1 MAIWQVCSTWWAIMN
16 SYWYQFQTIWTGW
29 WLFHANPPTTAT
41 TCLIPVWFPGN
52 VGPHNTWCTFQTMA
66 RTAVFVAIDGQVVI
80 VLLRT
85 KIHDSNHR
93 EWPQRYL
100 TLLRC
105 TIWLGKMR
113 AREASA
119 FDLTRLWRLLFPQTS
134 QSGTIPRRWHRPAR
148 LVSFTSVISLMSFTN
163 LVRLM
168 SFTTVVNLISLISS
182 TSSPRSLGWVPAY
195 SYSAWDVSADSPV
208 LASLRQKPN
217 NAATLDFSKVGH
229 RGIVTLWFLKLHEFT
244 FHIAKSH
251 VYQLQTWSKLSMF
264 LFVYPEKILEVC
276 FCFPICKKKT

>member
-1 MAIWQVCSTWWAIMN
+1 MNFLVHISWWRISVKLVIAIVDVFSCATSSITFTQLSWFRIMAIWQVCSTWWAIMN

-29 WLFHANPPTTAT
+29 WLFHANPPTT
-41 TCLIPVWFPGN
+41 TCFIPVWFPGN
-52 VGPHNTWCTFQTMA
+52 VGPHNTWCTFQTMP

-134 QSGTIPRRWHRPAR
+134 QSGTIPSRWHRPAR
-148 LVSFTSVISLMSFTN
+148 LISFTSVISLMRFTN

-182 TSSPRSLGWVPAY
+182 TTSPGSLAGSRLIRTRLGIFRWTHLF
-195 SYSAWDVSADSPV
+195 W
-208 LASLRQKPN
+208 
-217 NAATLDFSKVGH
+217 H
-229 RGIVTLWFLKLHEFT
+229 RGKKNPTTPRRRF
-244 FHIAKSH
+244 
-251 VYQLQTWSKLSMF
+251 QQRWS
-264 LFVYPEKILEVC
+264 
-276 FCFPICKKKT
+276 